1 MKSILSIITSI
12 LLTGIMYGQ
21 YEAEDRVIMLDNAIY
36 EGIIIEQKPGEHIK
50 ILRLPE
56 KDTLTLSL
64 ESIDR
69 IEKIITERSM
79 NSRNDTSKD
88 FANTRN
94 PSTLN
99 EPALP
104 PAPAAP
110 AAPAKPATLGAP
122 EAPKAPA
129 PPPVPEQP
137 SGTPSSV
144 EQNGTFTDKYNTRD
158 TYIMLHGLMGGGD
171 YAYQG
176 FGLSAGRNVGD
187 TWQVGLSIHYMGQTS
202 DNAIPQRQT
211 FPLAVDI
218 RRTIA
223 QSKSGRT
230 SALLSV
236 SSGYNFTINGDYFS
250 EKYMTQAEIGNGFY
264 FNPSLAFR
272 FNTTKNTGLMVDVG
286 YQLTTGGLTNTQTN
300 DRLESLSWSSFLV
313 RGSFFF

>member
-1 MKSILSIITSI
+1 MKSILLIITSI
-12 LLTGIMYGQ
+12 LCTGIIYGQ
-21 YEAEDRVIMLDNAIY
+21 YEAEDRVIMLENTIY

-56 KDTLTLSL
+56 KDTLTLSM

-79 NSRNDTSKD
+79 NSRNDQSKGMAKMQNLSAIKEPPPP
-88 FANTRN
+88 FAPET
-94 PSTLN
+94 PT
-99 EPALP
+99 AP
-104 PAPAAP
+104 PAPP
-110 AAPAKPATLGAP
+110 VLGTP
-122 EAPKAPA
+122 EVPA
-129 PPPVPEQP
+129 PPPLPEQP
-137 SGTPSSV
+137 SSLPSSI
-144 EQNGTFTDKYNTRD
+144 EQDKTFTDKYNTRD
-158 TYIMLHGLMGGGD
+158 TYIMLHGLIGGGD

-176 FGLSAGRNVGD
+176 FGLSAGKNVGD
-187 TWQVGLSIHYMGQTS
+187 TWQLGMSIHYMGQTS
-202 DNAIPQRQT
+202 DNGIPQRQT
-211 FPLAVDI
+211 FPLAADI

-236 SSGYNFTINGDYFS
+236 SAGYNFTINGNYFS
-250 EKYMTQAEIGNGFY
+250 EKYMTQAEIGNGLY

-286 YQLTTGGLTNTQTN
+286 YQLTTGGLTDTQSN